1 MEVIHDWDDTRAE
14 QILRTVRKAAPA
26 GAKLLLVEAMMPEK
40 PTLCWTSTLDVI
52 MLNLLGG
59 RQRNLPEYVSLLNK
73 CGFDEVR
80 EIPVG
85 AGHSIIH
92 ATAAN

>member
-1 MEVIHDWDDTRAE
+1 M
-14 QILRTVRKAAPA
+14 
-26 GAKLLLVEAMMPEK
+26 LLVEQMMPEI
-40 PTLCWTSTLDVI
+40 PEPCWTATLDVI

-59 RQRNLPEYVSLLNK
+59 RQRSLPEYVSLLNK

-92 ATAAN
+92 ATFASS